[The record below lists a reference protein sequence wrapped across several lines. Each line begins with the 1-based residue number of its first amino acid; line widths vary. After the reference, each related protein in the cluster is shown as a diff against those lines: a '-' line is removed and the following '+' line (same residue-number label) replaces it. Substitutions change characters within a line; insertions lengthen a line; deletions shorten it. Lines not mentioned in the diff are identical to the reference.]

1 MRGMEYAKSQG
12 WDSKEKAV
20 FGGAKFIANGYIKK
34 GQNSVYFQK
43 FNVANGPS
51 RVGTH
56 QYMTN
61 MSAGYTESISTK
73 NSYSAYGITN
83 ESLVFII
90 PVFSNMPA
98 STSLPH

>member
-1 MRGMEYAKSQG
+1 
-12 WDSKEKAV
+12 
-20 FGGAKFIANGYIKK
+20 
-34 GQNSVYFQK
+34 
-43 FNVANGPS
+43 
-51 RVGTH
+51 
-56 QYMTN
+56 MTN
-61 MSAGYTESISTK
+61 ISAGYTESISTK